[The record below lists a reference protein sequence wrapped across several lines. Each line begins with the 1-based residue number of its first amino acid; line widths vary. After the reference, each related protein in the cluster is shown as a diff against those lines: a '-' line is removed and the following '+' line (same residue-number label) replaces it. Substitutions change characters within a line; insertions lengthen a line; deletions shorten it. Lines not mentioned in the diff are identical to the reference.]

1 MSGPAAE
8 VPDGLPLSEA
18 KAQFSLAY
26 VQMLV
31 AAARM
36 SIKKHTTDYD
46 GVDITIAASAEY
58 ELYYAPE
65 FELQLKATSQQHLLK
80 DDHLVWRMEAKPFA
94 KLTHPKR
101 YIPAYLGVLLLPEGP
116 WLSQDERGLFSGSRL
131 YVQRAADLGVIED
144 DRATKTVHLPR
155 SNLLDVPGLH
165 GIMKS
170 IGEGGDL

>member
-1 MSGPAAE
+1 MSGPTAE

-26 VQMLV
+26 VQMVV

-80 DDHLVWRMEAKPFA
+80 EDHLVWRMETKPFA
-94 KLTHPKR
+94 KLTHPQAL
-101 YIPAYLGVLLLPEGP
+101 YTG
-116 WLSQDERGLFSGSRL
+116 LSWRPSSAGRPLVVAGRERI
-131 YVQRAADLGVIED
+131 VQRKPPLC
-144 DRATKTVHLPR
+144 ATGR
-155 SNLLDVPGLH
+155 
-165 GIMKS
+165 
-170 IGEGGDL
+170 